1 MFFVTDI
8 NEDNLNWLFQVLL
21 LHILQI
27 VAIAVLLLA
36 VSVFSLVISYHD
48 DYDDHD
54 YNDDDNYDY
63 QYFYDDDYDD
73 DEMMR

>member
-48 DYDDHD
+48 DYDDDHD

-63 QYFYDDDYDD
+63 QYYL
-73 DEMMR
+73 